1 MGAIEDKTIDD
12 MNDPALEDELRTAR
26 VMEMMNNIEV
36 SDEEIEA
43 TNVLARTQEEED
55 DIDEDALFNQFL
67 MEKKI

>member
-43 TNVLARTQEEED
+43 TNVPARTQEEED